1 MAYAKELSFVYRNP
15 TRVVFGVGWVS
26 GVALEVESLGGTR
39 ALIVTDEGLTK
50 TDLPEQVKSALGDKC
65 VGVFGEVKPDSGFDV
80 AQRGVEVAQNLGADI
95 LVSVGGGSSMDSAKA
110 MSIVLKCGGK
120 LSDYMMGT
128 IIEGPLVPHIAIP
141 TTSGT
146 GSECTQ
152 LAIVK
157 DDEQKVKQVF
167 LNDLLFPKLAIL
179 DPQMAVGMS
188 PILTASTGMD
198 AMTHA
203 VEGVT
208 SALREPIADA
218 MNLHAIRLIVE
229 YLPQCVE
236 KGDDLLA
243 RGQQMIAANIAGIG
257 FSNSFLGIVHSMAHI
272 VGAKHGVPHG
282 IANGILLPHGMRYNL
297 DVCPD
302 RYALVAEA
310 MGVKE
315 KGMNDKE
322 ATSAAINA
330 MKDFLKRIA
339 HPQRLRDVGV
349 PAEALEDCATATLS
363 EPSILTNPRP
373 GNPSEVLKMFKAAW

>member
-1 MAYAKELSFVYRNP
+1 MAYTKDLRFVYRNP
-15 TRVVFGVGWVS
+15 TRVVFGEGSIS
-26 GVALEVESLGGTR
+26 GIALEVESLGGTR
-39 ALIVTDEGLTK
+39 ALVVTDEGLTK
-50 TDLPEQVKSALGDKC
+50 TDLPERVKSALGDKC

-80 AQRGVEVAQNLGADI
+80 VQRGVEVAQELGADI
-95 LVSVGGGSSMDSAKA
+95 LVSVGGGSSMDTAKA
-110 MSIVLKCGGK
+110 MSIVIKGGGK
-120 LSDYMMGT
+120 LSDYVGAP
-128 IIEGPLVPHIAIP
+128 IGEPPVPHIAIP

-152 LAIVK
+152 IAVVK
-157 DDEQKVKQVF
+157 DDEREVKQIF
-167 LNDLLFPKLAIL
+167 LNDHLFPKLAIL
-179 DPQMAVGMS
+179 DPQMAAGMS

-208 SALREPIADA
+208 SVLTEPISDA
-218 MNLHAIRLIVE
+218 LNLHAIRLTME
-229 YLPQCVE
+229 YLPRCVE
-236 KGDDLLA
+236 KGDDLLS
-243 RGQQMIAANIAGIG
+243 RGQQMIAANLAGIG
-257 FSNSFLGIVHSMAHI
+257 FANSLLGIVHSMAHI

-297 DVCPD
+297 EACPD

-322 ATSAAINA
+322 AATAAINA
-330 MKDFLKRIA
+330 MKDFLTRIT
-339 HPQRLRDVGV
+339 HPVRLRDVGV

-373 GNPSEVLKMFKAAW
+373 GDPSEVLKMFQEAW